1 MVIKSLGSWRQS
13 TCLLRLQSPTVEK
26 TGKWSI
32 EVAQGNQVAAA
43 KRAAL
48 QNSNLIGVSTLLLQT
63 NLPGTPS
70 YTDGQSLRAKSEG
83 FQQDHVGWFQK
94 EGLFFLPGN
103 FEWKL
108 VSSLHA
114 TTYLVGKALQ
124 RLLERPSAEQA
135 SKRP

>member
-1 MVIKSLGSWRQS
+1 MVIKSLGFWRQS

-63 NLPGTPS
+63 NLPETPS
-70 YTDGQSLRAKSEG
+70 HTEGETLKTKSKG
-83 FQQDHVGWFQK
+83 FQDHIGWF
-94 EGLFFLPGN
+94 
-103 FEWKL
+103 
-108 VSSLHA
+108 
-114 TTYLVGKALQ
+114 
-124 RLLERPSAEQA
+124 
-135 SKRP
+135 